1 VEIVQRILLKL
12 QPLAQVKVDIKSTF
26 LLSVYR
32 QLHILFIGDLY
43 MDTKEKFKDFV
54 RQNPVL
60 LTHVKEGKMTW
71 QKFYEIYDI
80 YGEEE
85 SAWKD
90 YLTVGT
96 AATATTA
103 AATSFDLMGF
113 LKNLDLD
120 SIQNSV
126 NSMQRVLGLLQDMS
140 SSKTSTVETRKP
152 RPLYKHFED

>member
-1 VEIVQRILLKL
+1 
-12 QPLAQVKVDIKSTF
+12 
-26 LLSVYR
+26 
-32 QLHILFIGDLY
+32 

-60 LTHVKEGKMTW
+60 LKHVKDGGMTW
-71 QKFYEIYDI
+71 QKFYEIYDM
-80 YGEEE
+80 YGEDEN
-85 SAWKD
+85 AWKD
-90 YLTVGT
+90 YLGVGT
-96 AATATTA
+96 VAAAATAGA
-103 AATSFDLMGF
+103 ASFDLMGF

-140 SSKTSTVETRKP
+140 SNKSSGETPRKP

>member
-1 VEIVQRILLKL
+1 
-12 QPLAQVKVDIKSTF
+12 
-26 LLSVYR
+26 
-32 QLHILFIGDLY
+32 
-43 MDTKEKFKDFV
+43 M
-54 RQNPVL
+54 
-60 LTHVKEGKMTW
+60 
-71 QKFYEIYDI
+71 
-80 YGEEE
+80 
-85 SAWKD
+85 
-90 YLTVGT
+90 GT
-96 AATATTA
+96 AAAATTA

>member
-1 VEIVQRILLKL
+1 
-12 QPLAQVKVDIKSTF
+12 
-26 LLSVYR
+26 
-32 QLHILFIGDLY
+32 

-54 RQNPVL
+54 RKNPVL
-60 LTHVKEGKMTW
+60 LKHVKDGKMTW

-80 YGEEE
+80 YGEDEN
-85 SAWKD
+85 AWKD

-96 AATATTA
+96 VAAATT

-140 SSKTSTVETRKP
+140 SSKSNTTETPRKP

>member
-1 VEIVQRILLKL
+1 
-12 QPLAQVKVDIKSTF
+12 
-26 LLSVYR
+26 
-32 QLHILFIGDLY
+32 

-60 LTHVKEGKMTW
+60 LKHVKDGSMTW
-71 QKFYEIYDI
+71 QKFYEIYDM
-80 YGEEE
+80 YGEDET
-85 SAWKD
+85 AWKD

-96 AATATTA
+96 AAATTA
-103 AATSFDLMGF
+103 AATETSFDLMGF

-140 SSKTSTVETRKP
+140 SGKSSQTETPRKP